1 MKSNYIRGAAAL
13 CMAVWGAQA
22 QATDVFNLEGYG
34 PISRAMGGSG
44 VAYNVGPAAMMLNP
58 ATLGLMSDGKYIN
71 FGLDVVTTDIRV
83 TNMATGESVTSGNH
97 GNNNGPYFAPEAA
110 FVYRQGKYAFGVGAF
125 AEGGLGTQYGGS
137 SFLSRTTT
145 NDINTGLDNFSR
157 LLVLRIPFA
166 VAYNVT
172 DKLTV
177 GGSLDAVWTSL
188 NLGMLLDASQI
199 GSLATQH
206 RVSGSLVP
214 TLLSVPGLSGG
225 YVNFEH
231 NGIVGGGADAWGIGG
246 KLGLTYQL
254 TPDTRVGLAYNF
266 KTHVGD
272 LSGHATLTAVSSVAG
287 NIPLNGNIT
296 VHSFEMPAQFTVG
309 ISHTFN
315 EHWSVSADYQRVFLA
330 SVFKDINV
338 SFVQAGTGSNLNL
351 SLPQNYRD
359 INVFAIGAE
368 YRYNPS
374 WTFRAGFHYAQEAV
388 PNNTLFAVIP
398 GIPTTT
404 VTGGASYAFSKDDV
418 VDLGLSYAFQKTL
431 INTSQP
437 NTSVPIKVTHSQFN
451 AVIAYQKRF

>member
-1 MKSNYIRGAAAL
+1 MKERCIRAAVVL
-13 CMAVWGAQA
+13 GMAICGAQA

-58 ATLGLMSDGKYIN
+58 ATLGLMGEGRYVNLGVDI
-71 FGLDVVTTDIRV
+71 VTTDIRV
-83 TNMATGESVTSGNH
+83 TNTATGESVTSGNH

-110 FVYRQGKYAFGVGAF
+110 FVYRHGRYAFGVGAF

-145 NDINTGLDNFSR
+145 NGVDTGLDNFSR

-166 VAYNVT
+166 VAYNIT

-177 GGSLDAVWTSL
+177 GGSIDAVWTSL

-199 GSLATQH
+199 GTLASQH

-214 TLLSVPGLSGG
+214 ALQSVPGLSGG
-225 YVNFEH
+225 YVNFSH
-231 NGIVGGGADAWGIGG
+231 DGIVGGGADAWGIGG
-246 KLGLTYQL
+246 KIGLTYQV
-254 TPDTRVGLAYNF
+254 TPDTRIGLAYNF

-272 LSGHATLTAVSSVAG
+272 LGGHASLTAVSSVAG
-287 NIPLNGNIT
+287 NIPLNGKVI

-309 ISHTFN
+309 ITHTFN

-330 SVFKDINV
+330 SVFRDINV
-338 SFVQAGTGSNLNL
+338 SFVQAGTGANLNI

-359 INVFAIGAE
+359 INVFAVGAE
-368 YRYNPS
+368 YRYNS
-374 WTFRAGFHYAQEAV
+374 SLTFRAGFHYAQEAV
-388 PNNTLFAVIP
+388 PNNMLLAVIP

-404 VTGGASYAFSKDDV
+404 VTGGVSWAFSKDDV
-418 VDLGLSYAFQKTL
+418 VDLGVSYAFQKTL
-431 INTSQP
+431 VNTSQP
-437 NTSVPIKVTHSQFN
+437 NTSVPIKATHSQFN